1 MCVCT
6 LLTIKSFYQ
15 SRESCE
21 TNRFKKKIYHTN
33 FAKVKTL
40 GNLIGLLRNVISY
53 NFKIY
58 TNKIEMCS
66 EFTLFIDEKR
76 IEVALSLRQALIPFE
91 SLTSG

>member
-1 MCVCT
+1 MKQT
-6 LLTIKSFYQ
+6 YF
-15 SRESCE
+15 
-21 TNRFKKKIYHTN
+21 FKKIYHTN

-58 TNKIEMCS
+58 TSKIEMCS
-66 EFTLFIDEKR
+66 EFKLFIDEKR